1 MFCREVSLLL
11 STQLDHQIHPY
22 QQAHLQAHLSH
33 CPECRLRAVQLRCLR
48 DEMNQIPSRLP
59 SAEMAAQIVA
69 SLQREARQRVQAAR
83 RRAECLEAWQ
93 MRLFSQGIGACVSV
107 ALLLL
112 LAVLVYKPFYR
123 AMELFKVV
131 TETARGEFEHS
142 DEVIKLALTLK
153 PPLPNN
159 PRPDFYPSGALLGFS
174 RNMPDNELIIAV
186 AKVGEDGRAPVARFV
201 EPPSS
206 PELETQLSHALVQQV
221 SFTPAARHG
230 RLISSDVVLM
240 FSKMNIR
247 ASL

>member
-11 STQLDHQIHPY
+11 STQLDHRMRPH
-22 QQAHLQAHLSH
+22 QQARLQAHLSH
-33 CPECRLRAVQLRCLR
+33 CPECCLRAVQLRCLR
-48 DEMNQIPSRLP
+48 DEMGRMPSRLP

-69 SLQREARQRVQAAR
+69 SLQREARQRADR
-83 RRAECLEAWQ
+83 LEAWQ
-93 MRLFSQGIGACVSV
+93 MRLFSQSIGACVSM
-107 ALLLL
+107 AMLLLL
-112 LAVLVYKPFYR
+112 VLLVYKPFYR
-123 AMELFKVV
+123 ATELFKVV
-131 TETARGEFEHS
+131 TETARTEMKDS

-174 RNMPDNELIIAV
+174 RNMPDNELIVAV
-186 AKVGEDGRAPVARFV
+186 AKVGEDGRAPIARFV

-206 PELETQLSHALVQQV
+206 PELETQLSRALVQQV
-221 SFTPAARHG
+221 SFTPAARRG

>member
-11 STQLDHQIHPY
+11 STQLDHRMRPD
-22 QQAHLQAHLSH
+22 QQARLQAHLSH
-33 CPECRLRAVQLRCLR
+33 CPECRLRSVQLRCLR
-48 DEMNQIPSRLP
+48 DEMSRMPSRLP

-69 SLQREARQRVQAAR
+69 SLQREAR
-83 RRAECLEAWQ
+83 RRADRLEAWQ
-93 MRLFSQGIGACVSV
+93 MRLFSQSIGACVSV
-107 ALLLL
+107 AMLLL
-112 LAVLVYKPFYR
+112 LALLVYKPFYR

-131 TETARGEFEHS
+131 TETARIEMEMKDS

-174 RNMPDNELIIAV
+174 RNMPDNELIVAV
-186 AKVGEDGRAPVARFV
+186 AKVGEDGRAPIARFV

-206 PELETQLSHALVQQV
+206 PELETQLSRALVQQV
-221 SFTPAARHG
+221 SFTPAARRG